1 MWPGIL
7 VQKITTRQPTD
18 DMIEVAI
25 VSMEEALTA
34 DGEPIPDGSAMF
46 EREPLAE
53 AEARIKARR
62 AAEQAAEVG
71 TSEGGSETGRPAT
84 GA

>member
-25 VSMEEALTA
+25 VSMEEALRA
-34 DGEPIPDGSAMF
+34 DSEALPAGSGQLERDPLAPIGKPATTGVPVPAH
-46 EREPLAE
+46 AE
-53 AEARIKARR
+53 AES
-62 AAEQAAEVG
+62 AAPV
-71 TSEGGSETGRPAT
+71 TLDPPVP